1 MSTLYVRSKWNPQA
15 TDEEKWETVAH
26 ESDDEY
32 AVKAKGHAHLH
43 FLPKSDYVPCEAPVV
58 WRDVTSEIEYDDH
71 SKFSHLK
78 HNGKYVFHGQYRL
91 RKVAVPN
98 HGSGTSQYFIVEQKQ
113 S

>member
-1 MSTLYVRSKWNPQA
+1 MSTQYVRSKWNPQA
-15 TDEEKWETVAH
+15 KDEEKLKVRDVNEHYYQCVDNIHGYIPYLLKAH
-26 ESDDEY
+26 
-32 AVKAKGHAHLH
+32 
-43 FLPKSDYVPCEAPVV
+43 YVPCEAQVV